1 MKLLFISDFILAE
14 TQGAK
19 YLSQAHYYSLK
30 SIFGQENVDIVAL
43 NSSFGCDDIHY
54 LYIEKKVAK
63 ICKFTNILM
72 GMPFLLRRKGYK
84 KILSLL
90 KEKHYDY
97 IFVDHSIYGV
107 LIKKIKTKF
116 KVPVFTFFHGIIKY
130 QNSEY
135 KKNNKTS
142 IFFPLIQY
150 NINKNEKLSVKYSD
164 KCILLNVKC

>member
-54 LYIEKKVAK
+54 VYIEKKVAK

-84 KILSLL
+84 KILYRSYFIELVHICQDETL
-90 KEKHYDY
+90 PAQD
-97 IFVDHSIYGV
+97 IFTGFWYV
-107 LIKKIKTKF
+107 
-116 KVPVFTFFHGIIKY
+116 
-130 QNSEY
+130 
-135 KKNNKTS
+135 
-142 IFFPLIQY
+142 
-150 NINKNEKLSVKYSD
+150 
-164 KCILLNVKC
+164 